1 MKFMLMRKADEDTE
15 RGVMPSEELLQ
26 AMADYN
32 EQMLKAGVLVS
43 GEGLHPSQE
52 GCRVEFRNG
61 EPVITDGPFA
71 ETKELLAGFTILE
84 VNSKEEAI
92 AWATRWP
99 RADAGGNACLELR
112 PFFGLEDFEPGA
124 AIEKHRRMSEQLQ
137 KLPSEINVH
146 LAFQGNCREAMD
158 FYADVLGGQIEA
170 MITHGET
177 PVAEETPAEW
187 HDKILHAS
195 LNLGGRRI
203 MGADM
208 SGDCYTKPQGVQ
220 VHLEYSDVK
229 QAEQVFNQLAEGGNT
244 FMPFEE
250 TFWAHRFGMVTDR
263 FGTQWMISNE
273 IDGCN

>member
-1 MKFMLMRKADEDTE
+1 MKFMLMRKADKDTE
-15 RGVMPSEELLQ
+15 QEVMPSEGLLQ
-26 AMADYN
+26 DMANYN
-32 EQMLKAGVLVS
+32 EEMLDAGVFVS
-43 GEGLHPSQE
+43 GEGLRPSRD
-52 GCRVEFRNG
+52 GCRIEFRNG
-61 EPVITDGPFA
+61 EPLVTDGPFA

-84 VNSKEEAI
+84 VASKEEAI

-99 RADAGGNACLELR
+99 KSDADGNVCLELR
-112 PFFGLEDFEPGA
+112 PFFALEDFEPSEA
-124 AIEKHRRMSEQLQ
+124 LDQHRQMGERLQ
-137 KLPSEINVH
+137 KMPAQINIH
-146 LAFQGNCREAMD
+146 LAFPGNCREAMTY
-158 FYADVLGGQIEA
+158 YAEVLDGRIEG

-187 HDKILHAS
+187 HDKIVHAS

-220 VHLEYSDVK
+220 VHLEYSDVN
-229 QAEQVFNQLAEGGNT
+229 QAEQVFNQLAEGGNI

-273 IDGCN
+273 IEGCN